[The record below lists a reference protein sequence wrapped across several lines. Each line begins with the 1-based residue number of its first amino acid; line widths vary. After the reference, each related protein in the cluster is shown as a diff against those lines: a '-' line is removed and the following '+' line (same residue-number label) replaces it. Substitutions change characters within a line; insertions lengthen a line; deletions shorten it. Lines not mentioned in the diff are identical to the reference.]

1 MLGESHDALKGS
13 LTCAIMGHMF
23 EPGSRSKQTSTFML
37 PEDEATFD
45 QALSPA
51 IAGLATWQI
60 HDHRTRT
67 ITLHDSLPEAM
78 RHTHNGVQAFLRL
91 LGRDGGTAGP
101 IIQYLRGVVVTA
113 DEAVLAATG
122 GRFRATP
129 ERPEELS
136 PGRLAFKW
144 FPEGE
149 ADCVRRD
156 FPVLAS
162 LAWKALQAVTS
173 PHVEIAATGKLARRY
188 RIGPAA
194 EAWVLSRPDLPL
206 HDCALQLKIR
216 PVRAAAAL
224 PPVRAR

>member
-1 MLGESHDALKGS
+1 
-13 LTCAIMGHMF
+13 MF

-37 PEDEATFD
+37 PEDEAAFD
-45 QALSPA
+45 EALTPA
-51 IAGLATWQI
+51 IHGLAKWQT

-78 RHTHNGVQAFLRL
+78 RRDGTQAFLRL
-91 LGRDGGTAGP
+91 LGRDGGTVGP
-101 IIQYLRGVVVTA
+101 IIQYLRGVVVTT

-122 GRFRATP
+122 GRFRATA
-129 ERPEELS
+129 ERPEAMS
-136 PGRLAFKW
+136 SGRLAFKW
-144 FPEGE
+144 FPEDG

-188 RIGPAA
+188 RIGAAA
-194 EAWVLSRPDLPL
+194 EAWALSRPDLPL

-216 PVRAAAAL
+216 PTRVAMGSL
-224 PPVRAR
+224 PARPAH